1 MRVFIS
7 HSSINS
13 DAAQELCKKLEDCG
27 FDTFIAPRDI
37 RPGYEYAEEL
47 LNGIDSCDMMVLL
60 LSQDS
65 NTSPHV
71 LREVERAVSTKKPIV
86 VYKLEEVTL
95 TKSLEYFLMTHQW
108 VNAKPGRDWDEVAT
122 HVADYFNRHQAA
134 PDGQK
139 GVDWKPEQPPVSS
152 KSRKR
157 LPFVFAALA
166 AVLVVAA
173 GIVIPIVLH
182 NGGIKPADSTGST
195 VSQSSNVNSDTSAT
209 VLDNSSD
216 VSDSDIESLTSEP
229 NSVPDV
235 LTVAKTSLGAKITFG
250 TYNNEPIVWRVIN
263 ISEDGKTAVVLADN
277 IITMKAF
284 DAAEGGEFN
293 EQGDN
298 DYWRTKT
305 ADLDVDTQR
314 AIRGD
319 NRWDRSNI
327 RNWLNSER
335 TNVNYSDQAPSSAA
349 MSEKRN
355 GYDTESGFL
364 NAFSA
369 DELSAIAVTDVET
382 NGVVTQDKVFLLS
395 EEELKWLETAD
406 VSLYAK
412 PTAAAVEQDKSNWYK
427 VSMDAYGVEDFVWWL
442 RTPNSDNACECKCVN
457 LSYFKT
463 KLPIRSDFAGL
474 EGFGVRP
481 AMTLDLTSEK
491 MISVLAD

>member
-173 GIVIPIVLH
+173 GVVIPIVLH
-182 NGGIKPADSTGST
+182 NGGIKPADSTGT
-195 VSQSSNVNSDTSAT
+195 T
-209 VLDNSSD
+209 L
-216 VSDSDIESLTSEP
+216 SEP
-229 NSVPDV
+229 NSDTDSSLSDTPELPDNS
-235 LTVAKTSLGAKITFG
+235 TVESSAAPESKPTSDSPSAAKTSLGAKITFG

-284 DAAEGGEFN
+284 DAAECGEFN
-293 EQGDN
+293 ELNDV

-305 ADLDVDTQR
+305 ADLDAETQR
-314 AIRGD
+314 LVRGD
-319 NRWDRSNI
+319 NRWECSNI

-335 TNVNYSDQAPSSAA
+335 TNVSYSDQAPSSSA

-355 GYDTESGFL
+355 GYDTEAGFL

-369 DELSAIAVTDVET
+369 DELSSIAVTDVET

-427 VSMDAYGVEDFVWWL
+427 VEIDAYGVEDFVWWL
-442 RTPNSDNACECKCVN
+442 RTPNPDNACECKCVN

-481 AMTLDLTSEK
+481 AMTLDLTSDK